1 MNLSVVIPTYRS
13 SGFIQKTLDSVH
25 EAARYHDYQIILVDD
40 CSDDIEVLERIVEAS
55 PRTRLIKKPSK
66 SNAAVSRNMGIE
78 AAEGDYIFLLDS
90 DDHYKPDH
98 IDKRLAL
105 MQKEQCDF
113 CFGAYTN
120 VVEGEQY
127 DFVEPPEVYDPRHY
141 LFVEDKDIRT
151 SSISILATQKSEFR
165 FNEALNKHQDWG
177 FLIDTAEKSQRW
189 RYDSHPGVILH
200 CDREGRMSGSM
211 NVEASRVFQNRYLS
225 EDRYVS
231 GFAKRHFVLAALQK
245 DRAAY
250 RYFSSRIDPSLLKP
264 RFKTIKLVGDALDR
278 VGLFSLLPALLGTY
292 KAIARFKKS

>member
-1 MNLSVVIPTYRS
+1 MNISIVIPTYRS
-13 SGFIQKTLDSVH
+13 SGFIRATLDSVH
-25 EAARYHDYQIILVDD
+25 VAAGAYDYQIILIDD
-40 CSDDIEVLERIVEAS
+40 CSDDVEALERIVEAS
-55 PRTRLIKKPSK
+55 PQTRLIKKQSR

-90 DDHYKPDH
+90 DDRYRPTH

-120 VVEGEQY
+120 DVQGEQY
-127 DFVEPPEVYDPRHY
+127 DFIEPPEVYDPRHY
-141 LFVEDKDIRT
+141 LFIEEKDIRT
-151 SSISILATQKSEFR
+151 SSISMLAAQKHRLR
-165 FNEALNKHQDWG
+165 FNESLNKHQDWG
-177 FLIDTAEKSQRW
+177 FFIDSAEKSLRW
-189 RYDSHPGVILH
+189 CYDSHPGVVLH

-211 NVEASRVFQNRYLS
+211 NVEASRFFQQRYLS
-225 EDRYVS
+225 DKRYIS

-250 RYFSSRIDPSLLKP
+250 RYFSSRIDSSLLKP

-278 VGLFSLLPALLGTY
+278 VGLFSLLPTLLGTY
-292 KAIARFKKS
+292 KAVARFIKS